1 MKLNQR
7 CLVVGLRRALFGSCV
22 LLGVSGTAWGQAAA
36 APDDAT
42 TLDTIKVTAQ
52 SREQELKDVP
62 IAINVLNGEMID
74 QVAAADIGDLD
85 MFVPGLEVSDGS
97 PTQPRY
103 AIRGISTGDFGIGTD
118 PAVGVYIDGVYSA
131 RTGGAMLA
139 FNDIER
145 IEVLKGPQGT
155 LFGRNSAAGA
165 VSIITNKPSNV
176 AEGNARIRVGEDGRR
191 YLSGLFN
198 VPFGER
204 HALRFSALSNH
215 SDGWMTDAATG
226 DRLNPEDTMALRAAW
241 RSDLGES
248 TTLNL
253 SWDYENI
260 DQLARP
266 AVGLVALDPYP
277 APAPYPANPLTY
289 RNPLKAPVFND
300 VVHNEESRTF
310 NGLTLQIDHAFP
322 WGSLQSTT
330 AVRDFD
336 TVNRED
342 EDGTNRINLY
352 FDTANIESNRSYYQE
367 FKFSGVSGKFDWV
380 AGASWFKEEADQTS
394 ETNLFTDS
402 VGTAMGNL
410 PDFGGLNVIALL
422 DQVLEGAGL
431 PLRFQGH
438 PWRES
443 MVNEGKAEAY
453 AAFGDVI
460 WHVNDR
466 LNLTFGLRLTHDRK
480 EFSWFNGPREAA
492 TLDATVAMLEQQ
504 GFFELLQQMFPD
516 FPITPDLFQR
526 DFVFAFGEL
535 DGVRNSRKKSWT
547 DVSPRFVVDYA
558 INDNTMV
565 FGSLAKGYKAGG
577 FNSVQPQS
585 QFDNEDVWNAEF
597 GVKTVFPEQKLSLN
611 ASSYYYVY
619 KDRQAISLDLN
630 TAGSGVPRYVVD
642 TSDMQAWGVDVDL
655 QWRPVT
661 GLDLTF
667 NTSFIDATYKD
678 GLSTNGRDISGDPTG
693 EPYLSASF
701 GAGYT
706 WNLDDGGDVRFSLLH
721 AYRGKSRCNAES
733 ETQGTCQA
741 SPAFRTGE
749 AQNRTDMR
757 VQWSSADGMWGV
769 GVYGNNV
776 FDKRYVTGVNNIS
789 ASVLGTP
796 FASISASRQ
805 VGVEFSARF

>member
-22 LLGVSGTAWGQAAA
+22 LLGVSGSAWGQAAA

-504 GFFELLQQMFPD
+504 GFFELLQQMFPE
-516 FPITPDLFQR
+516 FPITPDMFQR

-547 DVSPRFVVDYA
+547 DLSPRFVVDYA
-558 INDNTMV
+558 VNDNTMV

-597 GVKTVFPEQKLSLN
+597 GIKTVFPEQKLSLN
-611 ASSYYYVY
+611 ASSYYYIY

-630 TAGSGVPRYVVD
+630 TAGSGVPRYIVD

-706 WNLDDGGDVRFSLLH
+706 WNLGDGGDVRFSLLH

-796 FASISASRQ
+796 FASISAPRQ

>member
-1 MKLNQR
+1 MKLNQKH
-7 CLVVGLRRALFGSCV
+7 LVLGLRRALFGSCV
-22 LLGVSGTAWGQAAA
+22 LLGAQGAAWAQDATQTASPAQ
-36 APDDAT
+36 DTAT

-62 IAINVLNGEMID
+62 IAISVINGQLID
-74 QVAAADIGDLD
+74 DVAATDIGDLD

-165 VSIITNKPSNV
+165 VSIITNKPGSTV
-176 AEGNARIRVGEDGRR
+176 EGNARVRVGEDGRR

-198 VPFGER
+198 LPVGER
-204 HALRFSALSNH
+204 NAFRFSALSNH
-215 SDGWMTDAATG
+215 SDGWMSDAATG
-226 DRLNPEDTMALRAAW
+226 AKLNPEDTWAVRAAW

-266 AVGLVALDPYP
+266 AVGLIALDPYP
-277 APAPYPANPLTY
+277 ATAPYPANPATY
-289 RNPLKAPVFND
+289 RDPLKAPVFND
-300 VVHNEESRTF
+300 VVGNEESRTF
-310 NGLTLQIDHAFP
+310 NGVTLQIDHAFP

-330 AVRDFD
+330 AIRDFD
-336 TVNRED
+336 TENRED

-367 FKFSGVSGKFDWV
+367 FKFSGVSGSFDWV

-402 VGTAMGNL
+402 IGTAMGNL
-410 PDFGGLNVIALL
+410 EAYGVNLFGLL
-422 DQVLEGAGL
+422 DQVLAGADV
-431 PLRFQGH
+431 PLRLQGH
-438 PWRES
+438 RWTES
-443 MVNEGKAEAY
+443 MVNTGKAEAY

-466 LNLTFGLRLTHDRK
+466 LNLTFGLRVTHDRK
-480 EFSWFNGPREAA
+480 EFSWFNGMRDAP
-492 TLDATVAMLEQQ
+492 TLDATTAMLAQM
-504 GFFELLQQMFPD
+504 GFFEMVELPPGIFMQ
-516 FPITPDLFQR
+516 

-535 DGVRNSRKKSWT
+535 EGRKVKRKNSWT

-558 INDNTMV
+558 LSDTTMV

-577 FNSVQPQS
+577 FNSVQPLS
-585 QFDNEDVWNAEF
+585 EFDNEDVWNAEF
-597 GVKTVFPEQKLSLN
+597 GIKTVFPEQKLSIN
-611 ASSYYYVY
+611 ASTYYYLY
-619 KDRQAISLDLN
+619 QDRQAITLDLN
-630 TAGSGVPRYVVD
+630 TAGSGVPRYLVD

-655 QWRPVT
+655 QWRPVQ
-661 GLDLTF
+661 GLDLML
-667 NTSFIDATYKD
+667 NAAFIDATYKD
-678 GLSTNGRDISGDPTG
+678 AVSSNGTDLSGEPTG
-693 EPYLSASF
+693 EPYFSASL

-706 WNLDDGGDVRFSLLH
+706 WALANGGDIRFSLLH
-721 AYRGKSRCNAES
+721 AYRDKSRCNGES
-733 ETQGTCQA
+733 RTQGTCRI
-741 SPAFRTGE
+741 STNFRNGQ
-749 AQNRTDMR
+749 AQNRTDVR
-757 VQWSSADGMWGV
+757 VQWTSADGVWGL
-769 GVYGNNV
+769 GLYGNNV
-776 FDKRYVTGVNNIS
+776 FDEQYVMGVNNIS

-796 FASISASRQ
+796 FASISDPRE
-805 VGVEFSARF
+805 VGLELNLRF

>member
-1 MKLNQR
+1 MKSNQR
-7 CLVVGLRRALFGSCV
+7 CLVVGLRRALFGSCA
-22 LLGVSGTAWGQAAA
+22 LLGVSAAAWGQAAPA
-36 APDDAT
+36 QDDAT

-74 QVAAADIGDLD
+74 QVAATDIGDLD
-85 MFVPGLEVSDGS
+85 MFVPGLEVTDGS

-226 DRLNPEDTMALRAAW
+226 DRLNPEDTVALRAAW

-266 AVGLVALDPYP
+266 AIGLVALDPYP
-277 APAPYPANPLTY
+277 APAPYPANPANY
-289 RNPLKAPVFND
+289 VNPLRAPVFND
-300 VVHNEESRTF
+300 VVNNEESRTF
-310 NGLTLQIDHAFP
+310 NGVTLQIDHAFP

-330 AVRDFD
+330 AVRDFE

-352 FDTANIESNRSYYQE
+352 FDTANLESNRSYYQE

-410 PDFGGLNVIALL
+410 PNFGGVNIIALL

-431 PLRFQGH
+431 PLRLQGH

-443 MVNEGKAEAY
+443 MINQGKAEAY

-466 LNLTFGLRLTHDRK
+466 WNLTFGLRLTHDRK
-480 EFSWFNGPREAA
+480 EFNWFNGPREAA
-492 TLDATVAMLEQQ
+492 TLDATVAMLDQQ
-504 GFFELLQQMFPD
+504 GFFDLLQQMGYPVSADMFN
-516 FPITPDLFQR
+516 Q
-526 DFVFAFGEL
+526 DFVFAFGQLE
-535 DGVRNSRKKSWT
+535 GVKNSRKKSWT
-547 DVSPRFVVDYA
+547 DLSPRFVVDYA
-558 INDNTMV
+558 VSDNTMV

-597 GVKTVFPEQKLSLN
+597 GIKTVFPEQKLSLN
-611 ASSYYYVY
+611 ASGYYYVY

-655 QWRPVT
+655 QWRPVV
-661 GLDLTF
+661 GLDLSF

-693 EPYLSASF
+693 EPYLSASL

-706 WNLDDGGDVRFSLLH
+706 WNLGDAGDLRFSLLH

-757 VQWSSADGMWGV
+757 VQWSSADGTWGI

-796 FASISASRQ
+796 FASISAPRQ

>member
-22 LLGVSGTAWGQAAA
+22 LLGVSGSAWGQAAA

-380 AGASWFKEEADQTS
+380 AGASWFKEDADQTS

-402 VGTAMGNL
+402 IGTAMSHLESFGYTNL
-410 PDFGGLNVIALL
+410 FAVL
-422 DQVLEGAGL
+422 DGYLEMAGL
-431 PLRFQGH
+431 PLRMQGH
-438 PWRES
+438 QWTES
-443 MVNEGKAEAY
+443 MVNHGKAEAY

-460 WHVNDR
+460 WHANDR

-480 EFSWFNGPREAA
+480 EFSWYNGPREAQ
-492 TLDATVAMLEQQ
+492 TLDATIAMLDAA
-504 GFFELLQQMFPD
+504 GFWELLGVDPSMFMA
-516 FPITPDLFQR
+516 
-526 DFVFAFGEL
+526 DFVFSFGDLE
-535 DGVRNSRKKSWT
+535 GVKNKRKDSWT
-547 DVSPRFVVDYA
+547 DLSPRFVIDYA
-558 INDNTMV
+558 LNDNTMV

-585 QFDNEDVWNAEF
+585 EFDNENVWNAEF
-597 GVKTVFPEQKLSLN
+597 GIKTVFPEQKLSLN
-611 ASSYYYVY
+611 ASTYYYLY
-619 KDRQAISLDLN
+619 QDRQAIRLDLN
-630 TAGSGVPRYVVD
+630 TAGSGVPRYLTD
-642 TSDMQAWGVDVDL
+642 TSDMEAWGVDVDL
-655 QWRPVT
+655 QWRPVQ
-661 GLDLTF
+661 GLNL
-667 NTSFIDATYKD
+667 NVGAAFIDATYK
-678 GLSTNGRDISGDPTG
+678 NGTSNGADLSGDPTG
-693 EPYLSASF
+693 EPYLSATA
-701 GAGYT
+701 GLGYT
-706 WNLDDGGDVRFSLLH
+706 WLINEGGDVRFSLQH
-721 AYRGKSRCNAES
+721 AYRGKSRCNSAS
-733 ETQGTCQA
+733 SIQGDCN
-741 SPAFRTGE
+741 SYGNFSVGE
-749 AQNRTDMR
+749 AQNRTDVR
-757 VQWSSADGMWGV
+757 VQWTAQDGHWGV
-769 GVYGNNV
+769 GLYGNNV
-776 FDKRYVTGVNNIS
+776 FDERYVVGVNNIS

-796 FASISASRQ
+796 FANISAPRE
-805 VGVEFSARF
+805 VGLELNAKF

>member
-22 LLGVSGTAWGQAAA
+22 LLGVSGTAWGQAAT

-85 MFVPGLEVSDGS
+85 MFVPGLEVTDGS

-226 DRLNPEDTMALRAAW
+226 NRLNPEDTMALRAAW

-330 AVRDFD
+330 AMRDFD

-410 PDFGGLNVIALL
+410 PNFGGVNIIALL

-431 PLRFQGH
+431 PLRLQGH
-438 PWRES
+438 SWRES
-443 MVNEGKAEAY
+443 MVNHGKAEAY

-466 LNLTFGLRLTHDRK
+466 WNLTFGLRLTHDRK
-480 EFSWFNGPREAA
+480 DFSWFNGARDAA
-492 TLDATVAMLEQQ
+492 TLDATVAMLDQQ
-504 GFFELLQQMFPD
+504 GFFELLQQMGYPVSADMFN
-516 FPITPDLFQR
+516 T

-535 DGVRNSRKKSWT
+535 EGVKNSRKKSWT
-547 DVSPRFVVDYA
+547 DLSPRFVVDYA
-558 INDNTMV
+558 LNDNTMV

-597 GVKTVFPEQKLSLN
+597 GIKTVFPEQKLSLN
-611 ASSYYYVY
+611 ASGYYYIY

-630 TAGSGVPRYVVD
+630 TAGSGVPRYIVD

-661 GLDLTF
+661 GLHLTF
-667 NTSFIDATYKD
+667 NTAFIDATYKD

-693 EPYLSASF
+693 EPYLSASL

-706 WNLDDGGDVRFSLLH
+706 WNLGDAGDVRFSLLH

-796 FASISASRQ
+796 FASISAPRQ

>member
-1 MKLNQR
+1 M
-7 CLVVGLRRALFGSCV
+7 
-22 LLGVSGTAWGQAAA
+22 LGVSGAAWGQAAPA
-36 APDDAT
+36 QDDAT

-85 MFVPGLEVSDGS
+85 MFVPGLEVTDGS

-266 AVGLVALDPYP
+266 AVGLVALGPYP
-277 APAPYPANPLTY
+277 TPAPYPADPDSY
-289 RNPLKAPVFND
+289 INPLKAPVFND
-300 VVHNEESRTF
+300 VVNNEESRTF

-367 FKFSGVSGKFDWV
+367 FKFSGVSGRFDWV

-410 PDFGGLNVIALL
+410 PNFGGVNIIALL

-431 PLRFQGH
+431 PLRLQGH

-443 MVNEGKAEAY
+443 MINEGKAEAY

-466 LNLTFGLRLTHDRK
+466 WNLTFGLRLTHDRK
-480 EFSWFNGPREAA
+480 EFSWFNGPRDAA
-492 TLDATVAMLEQQ
+492 TLDATVAMLDQQ
-504 GFFELLQQMFPD
+504 GFFELLQQMGYPVSADMFN
-516 FPITPDLFQR
+516 Q

-535 DGVRNSRKKSWT
+535 EGVRNSRKKSWT
-547 DVSPRFVVDYA
+547 DLSPRFVVDYA
-558 INDNTMV
+558 VNDNTMV

-597 GVKTVFPEQKLSLN
+597 GIKTVFPEQKLSLN
-611 ASSYYYVY
+611 ASGYYYVY

-661 GLDLTF
+661 GLDLTL
-667 NTSFIDATYKD
+667 NTAFIDATYKD

-693 EPYLSASF
+693 EPYLSASL

-706 WNLDDGGDVRFSLLH
+706 VNLGDAGDLRFSLLH
-721 AYRGKSRCNAES
+721 AYRGKGRCNAES

-757 VQWSSADGMWGV
+757 VQWSSADGTWGV

-796 FASISASRQ
+796 FASISAPRQ

>member
-7 CLVVGLRRALFGSCV
+7 CLVVGLRHALFGSCA
-22 LLGVSGTAWGQAAA
+22 LLGVSGAAWGQAAPA
-36 APDDAT
+36 QEDAT

-62 IAINVLNGEMID
+62 IAINVLNGDMID

-85 MFVPGLEVSDGS
+85 MFVPGLEVNDGS

-191 YLSGLFN
+191 YMSGLVN

-215 SDGWMTDAATG
+215 SDGWMTDAGTG
-226 DRLNPEDTMALRAAW
+226 GRLNPEDTVAMRVAW

-277 APAPYPANPLTY
+277 APAPYPADPLTY

-300 VVHNEESRTF
+300 VVNNEESRTF

-367 FKFSGVSGKFDWV
+367 FKFSGVSGRFDWV

-410 PDFGGLNVIALL
+410 PNFGGVNIIALL
-422 DQVLEGAGL
+422 DQVLEGAGM
-431 PLRFQGH
+431 PLRLQGH
-438 PWRES
+438 SWRES
-443 MVNEGKAEAY
+443 MVNHGKAEAY

-466 LNLTFGLRLTHDRK
+466 WNLTFGLRLTHDRK
-480 EFSWFNGPREAA
+480 DFSWFNGARDAA
-492 TLDATVAMLEQQ
+492 TLDATVAMLDQQ
-504 GFFELLQQMFPD
+504 GFFELLQQMGYPVSADMFN
-516 FPITPDLFQR
+516 T

-535 DGVRNSRKKSWT
+535 EGVKNGRKKSWT
-547 DVSPRFVVDYA
+547 DLSPRFVVDYA
-558 INDNTMV
+558 VNDNTMV

-597 GVKTVFPEQKLSLN
+597 GIKTVFPEHKLSLN
-611 ASSYYYVY
+611 ASGYYYIY

-630 TAGSGVPRYVVD
+630 TAGSGVPRYIVD

-667 NTSFIDATYKD
+667 NTGFIDASYKD
-678 GLSTNGRDISGDPTG
+678 GLSANGRDISGDPTG
-693 EPYLSASF
+693 EPYLSASL

-706 WNLDDGGDVRFSLLH
+706 WNLGDGGDVRFSLLH

-733 ETQGTCQA
+733 ETQGTCQT

-769 GVYGNNV
+769 GLYGNNV
-776 FDKRYVTGVNNIS
+776 FDKRYVTGVNNIT

-796 FASISASRQ
+796 FASVSAPRQ

>member
-1 MKLNQR
+1 MRLNQKH
-7 CLVVGLRRALFGSCV
+7 LVVGLRRALFGGCV
-22 LLGVSGTAWGQAAA
+22 LLGGHGIAAAQQAAPA
-36 APDDAT
+36 TDEAT

-62 IAINVLNGEMID
+62 IAISVINGQLID
-74 QVAAADIGDLD
+74 DVAATDIGDLD

-165 VSIITNKPSNV
+165 VSIITNKPGNV
-176 AEGNARIRVGEDGRR
+176 VEGNARVRVGEDGRR

-198 VPFGER
+198 LPMGER
-204 HALRFSALSNH
+204 NALRFSALSNH
-215 SDGWMTDAATG
+215 SDGWITDAG
-226 DRLNPEDTMALRAAW
+226 NGKELNPEDTWAVRAAW

-266 AVGLVALDPYP
+266 AVGLIALDPYP
-277 APAPYPANPLTY
+277 ATAPYPADPATYLNPL
-289 RNPLKAPVFND
+289 RAPVYND
-300 VVHNEESRTF
+300 VRGNEESRTF
-310 NGLTLQIDHAFP
+310 NGVTLQIDHAFD

-336 TVNRED
+336 TENRED

-367 FKFSGVSGKFDWV
+367 FKFSGVSGRFDWV

-402 VGTAMGNL
+402 IGTAMGNL
-410 PDFGGLNVIALL
+410 PAYGMNVFGLL

-431 PLRFQGH
+431 PLRMQGH
-438 PWRES
+438 RWTER
-443 MVNEGKAEAY
+443 MVNTGDAQAY

-460 WHVNDR
+460 WHASDR
-466 LNLTFGLRLTHDRK
+466 LNLTFGLRVTHDRK
-480 EFSWFNGPREAA
+480 EFGWYNGLRDAP
-492 TLDATVAMLEQQ
+492 TLDATVTMLDQA
-504 GFFELLQQMFPD
+504 GFFDLVGIDPL
-516 FPITPDLFQR
+516 LFQQ

-535 DGVRNSRKKSWT
+535 EGQTVRRKDSWT
-547 DVSPRFVVDYA
+547 DLSPRFVIDYA
-558 INDNTMV
+558 LNDNTMV
-565 FGSLAKGYKAGG
+565 FGSIAKGYKAGG
-577 FNSVQPQS
+577 FNSVQPLS
-585 QFDNEDVWNAEF
+585 EFDNEDVWNAEF
-597 GVKTVFPEQKLSLN
+597 GIKAVFPERKLSIN
-611 ASSYYYVY
+611 ASSFYYIY
-619 KDRQAISLDLN
+619 KDRQAITLDLN
-630 TAGSGVPRYVVD
+630 TAGSGVPRYIVD
-642 TSDMQAWGVDVDL
+642 TSDMQAWGLDMDL
-655 QWRPVT
+655 QWRPIP
-661 GLDLTF
+661 GLDLML
-667 NTSFIDATYKD
+667 NGAFIDASFKD
-678 GLSTNGRDISGDPTG
+678 GVSPNGRDLSGEATG
-693 EPYLSASF
+693 EPYFSASL
-701 GAGYT
+701 GASYT
-706 WNLDDGGDVRFSLLH
+706 WMLDDGGDLRFSLLH
-721 AYRGKSRCNAES
+721 AYRGKSRCNVES
-733 ETQGTCQA
+733 STQGTCRI
-741 SPAFRTGE
+741 SPNFRNGQ
-749 AQNRTDMR
+749 AQNRTDVR
-757 VQWSSADGMWGV
+757 LQWTAASGHWGL
-769 GVYGNNV
+769 GLYGNNV
-776 FDKRYVTGVNNIS
+776 FDEQYVNGVNNIS

-796 FASISASRQ
+796 FASLTEPRE
-805 VGVEFSARF
+805 VGMELNLKF